1 MVYAKKEGIGKRSGW
16 RRGARRAKVCALLA
30 ALAVAL
36 AGCAGLGERLTDA
49 DDKLDIAVVA
59 KGYASPFWAAVKEGS
74 FAAGEDLGVNVTFNG
89 PDTESDV
96 VRQVDQINLAHVMSP
111 DAFVFS
117 ALDSSASVIA
127 LEQFVESGIP
137 VVAFD
142 SGVPGSDIPV
152 STVATNNRA
161 AAAAAAAKM
170 IELTGGEGEVAILA
184 QSSTSVTGTD
194 RRDGFIDYLA
204 EHAPNLKVVDVQYN
218 DSDQAKAEQQA
229 SAIIQARPNLDG
241 IFATDDDGAVAA
253 AQTARRAGADVHV
266 IGFDSGAVQVQLIRE
281 GAMAGSV
288 TQNPYMMGYMAVE
301 TAVKAARGEEVEKVI
316 DSGFYWYDAT
326 NWQDEEIQKA
336 IYD

>member
-1 MVYAKKEGIGKRSGW
+1 MNATSVMRP
-16 RRGARRAKVCALLA
+16 RLRLA
-30 ALAVAL
+30 ALITALTFGL
-36 AGCAGLGERLTDA
+36 AGCAGLGQRLTDS
-49 DDKLDIAVVA
+49 DEKLDIAVVA
-59 KGYASPFWAAVKEGS
+59 KGYASPFWAAVKEGT

-117 ALDSSASVIA
+117 ALDSSASVVA

-142 SGVPGSDIPV
+142 SGVPGSKIPV

-161 AAAAAAAKM
+161 AAAAAAEKM
-170 IELTGGEGEVAILA
+170 VELIGGEGDVAILA

-194 RRDGFIDYLA
+194 RRDGFIDYLKQ
-204 EHAPNLKVVDVQYN
+204 HAPGVTVVDVQYN

-229 SAIIQARPNLDG
+229 AAILQAHPNLVG
-241 IFATDDDGAVAA
+241 MFATDDDGAVAA
-253 AQTARRAGADVHV
+253 AQTVQRVGGDVNV

-281 GAMAGSV
+281 GAMAGAV
-288 TQNPYMMGYMAVE
+288 TQNPYMMGYIAVE
-301 TAVKAARGEEVEKVI
+301 TAVKSARGEEVETVI
-316 DSGFYWYDAT
+316 DSGFYWYDAS
-326 NWQDEEIQKA
+326 NLEDPDIQKA

>member
-1 MVYAKKEGIGKRSGW
+1 M
-16 RRGARRAKVCALLA
+16 RRARAIALIA
-30 ALAVAL
+30 ALMLIAT
-36 AGCAGLGERLTDA
+36 GCSGLGERVTNEDG
-49 DDKLDIAVVA
+49 KLDIAVVA
-59 KGYASPFWAAVKEGS
+59 KGYASPFWAAVKEGA
-74 FAAGEDLGVNVTFNG
+74 FDAGEDLGVNVTFNG

-96 VRQVDQINLAHVMSP
+96 VRQVDQINLAHVMHP
-111 DAFVFS
+111 DAFVFA

-127 LEQFVESGIP
+127 LEQFEESGIP

-142 SGVPGSDIPV
+142 SGVPNSDIPV

-161 AAAAAAAKM
+161 AAAAAAEHM
-170 IELTGGEGEVAILA
+170 VELTGGEGEVAILA
-184 QSSTSVTGTD
+184 QSSTSVTGID
-194 RRDGFIDYLA
+194 RRDGFIDYLV
-204 EHAPNLKVVDVQYN
+204 ENAPNLKVVDVQYN

-229 SAIIQARPNLDG
+229 SAIIQAHPNLSG

-253 AQTARRAGADVHV
+253 AQTARRSGADLHV

-281 GAMAGSV
+281 GVMAGSV
-288 TQNPYMMGYMAVE
+288 TQNPYLMGYIAVE
-301 TAVKAARGEEVEKVI
+301 TAVRAAQGEDVEPVI

>member
-1 MVYAKKEGIGKRSGW
+1 MI
-16 RRGARRAKVCALLA
+16 RRFERRRRA
-30 ALAVAL
+30 ALATLIGALTFGL
-36 AGCAGLGERLTDA
+36 AGCAGLGERLTDS

-59 KGYASPFWAAVKEGS
+59 KGYASPFWAAVQSGA

-96 VRQVDQINLAHVMSP
+96 VRQVDQINLAHVMAP

-142 SGVPGSDIPV
+142 SGVPGSDIPI

-161 AAAAAAAKM
+161 AAAAAAAHM

-194 RRDGFIDYLA
+194 RRDGFVDHLA
-204 EHAPNLKVVDVQYN
+204 EHAPDLKVVDIQYN

-229 SAIIQARPNLDG
+229 SAIIQAHPNLSG

-253 AQTARRAGADVHV
+253 AQTARRVGADVHV
-266 IGFDSGAVQVQLIRE
+266 IGFDSGAVQVQLVRE
-281 GAMAGSV
+281 GHMAGAV
-288 TQNPYMMGYMAVE
+288 TQNPYLMGYIAVE
-301 TAVKAARGEEVEKVI
+301 TAVKAARGEEVEPVI
-316 DSGFYWYDAT
+316 DSGFYWYDAE
-326 NWQDEEIQKA
+326 NLDDPDIQKA